1 MSLIKQSDVKNH
13 LSSHH
18 RTQIHLQPP
27 VSQPDATGLS
37 SAEPDAKNANPT
49 EFVKDYSM
57 EHAISGKPVTPTV
70 NSAGFIEPLAFAA
83 SKSAQK

>member
-1 MSLIKQSDVKNH
+1 MSLFEQSGVKNH
-13 LSSHH
+13 LSSRH

-27 VSQPDATGLS
+27 VSRPDATGLS
-37 SAEPDAKNANPT
+37 STEPSVRNANPS

-57 EHAISGKPVTPTV
+57 EHAISGKPVTATV
-70 NSAGFIEPLAFAA
+70 SSTGFVDPLASAA